1 MGASVE
7 HSETVDVGAHLRGT
21 VPEPALAR
29 SRWAGALEALGV
41 MLSPAAAAYVL
52 RLRLMAPNVLADP
65 GVHTAYIVDPRDLF
79 TRFAGILAQDGI
91 LREGSRVGFLV
102 PARLAYLAFGP
113 VPGFFVTRYV
123 FALIAVAPVYLLLRR
138 LYGPPAGVA
147 GMLVIF
153 SSPVIVTAWGTD
165 YPDSAVVSYAIGAVA
180 CLAMPCSQR
189 WRRAWLATAGVL
201 LVLTVWSHGIG
212 VPLVAATIAGYL
224 GVRLVR
230 DRAGLRGDLAL
241 LAGVAVAV
249 TGLLTVASG
258 VVLGHFDFIKPT
270 WQAYQYLS
278 TPSKKAV
285 WHSESDR
292 WVLYVT
298 YLLVPPAVIGAF
310 AVAVIR
316 RVRAVPTPALLVG
329 IVAATQLVAYLYL
342 QFFGGVAALEEHYF
356 SSPLWSGACVALA
369 VTIAELSRP
378 LSGRPYARWL
388 PAAVL
393 LAVPLCYE
401 VHPNVPSFGMAP
413 FGTVLA
419 AAVVAAA
426 AAARTCARFGP
437 RLAAVTT
444 GLTLVVLSG
453 AVLVLTVTPIPPGSG
468 LLWSKFPAPA
478 YSSALG
484 GSGTVYIDGYRIA
497 TELPGFVGTATYPGE
512 RLIAWPLT
520 PLFGDDHT
528 TEALGMYFII
538 GDLSPSGIQPYLG
551 WSGREI
557 LRTKRPAQ
565 VLLLG
570 NSVSSFPTALHSLI
584 AYRPVLTRAGE
595 LRSGPLVLHVW
606 VIRLGVFYHP
616 PMR

>member
-7 HSETVDVGAHLRGT
+7 HSGTVDVGAHLRGT
-21 VPEPALAR
+21 APALAP

-41 MLSPAAAAYVL
+41 TLSPAAAAYVL

-65 GVHTAYIVDPRDLF
+65 GVHTAYIVDPRDVF
-79 TRFAGILAQDGI
+79 TRFGGILADNGQ
-91 LREGSRVGFLV
+91 LREASRVGFLV

-138 LYGPPAGVA
+138 LYGPPAGVV

-165 YPDSAVVSYAIGAVA
+165 YPDSAVVSYATGAVA

-189 WRRAWLATAGVL
+189 WRRAWLTTAGVL

-212 VPLVAATIAGYL
+212 VPLAAATIVAYL
-224 GVRLVR
+224 GVRLAR
-230 DRAGLRGDLAL
+230 NRAGLPGDLAL

-258 VVLGHFDFIKPT
+258 VVLGHFDFIEPT

-292 WVLYVT
+292 WVLYVA

-342 QFFGGVAALEEHYF
+342 QFGGGVAALEEHYF
-356 SSPLWSGACVALA
+356 SSPLWSGVCVALA
-369 VTIAELSRP
+369 ATIAELSRP
-378 LSGRPYARWL
+378 LFGRPHARWL

-401 VHPNVPSFGMAP
+401 AHPNVPSFGLVP

-419 AAVVAAA
+419 AAAVAAA
-426 AAARTCARFGP
+426 ATARACARFGP

-453 AVLVLTVTPIPPGSG
+453 AILVLTVTPIPQGSG

-484 GSGTVYIDGYRIA
+484 GSGTVFIDGYRIA

-520 PLFGDDHT
+520 PLFADDHMV
-528 TEALGMYFII
+528 EALGMYFMI
-538 GDLSPSGIQPYLG
+538 GDLSSTQPDLG
-551 WSGREI
+551 RSDREI
-557 LRTKRPAQ
+557 LQTKRPAQ
-565 VLLLG
+565 LLLLG
-570 NSVSSFPTALHSLI
+570 NSAASFPTALRSLT
-584 AYRPVLTRAGE
+584 AYRPALTHAGE
-595 LRSGPLVLHVW
+595 LRSGPLVLHIW
-606 VIRLGVFYHP
+606 VIRLGVYYHP